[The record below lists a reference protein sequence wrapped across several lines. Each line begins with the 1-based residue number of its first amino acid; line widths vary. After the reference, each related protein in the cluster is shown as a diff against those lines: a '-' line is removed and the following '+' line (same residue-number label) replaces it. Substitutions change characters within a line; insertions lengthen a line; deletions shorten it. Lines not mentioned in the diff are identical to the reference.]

1 MVLCQSAIPSHMPL
15 VTPTRSAVPAA
26 WSPAAAKA
34 TAAIFTASRRADAAF
49 TAGAGRLSTVLAAIL
64 AADRT
69 ATVAMRI
76 GAVSIQQ
83 EQPVNDRAAT
93 GHSQHGYG
101 KQAGRKVSHGFGY
114 PGQVRP
120 SGPTWTAH
128 QMPLSKATTAA
139 TTSGIGQTGSND

>member
-1 MVLCQSAIPSHMPL
+1 MVLCQPAIPSHMPL
-15 VTPTRSAVPAA
+15 ATPAGGAVPAA

-34 TAAIFTASRRADAAF
+34 TPAIFTASGRADATF
-49 TAGAGRLSTVLAAIL
+49 TPSAGCLSTVLAAIL
-64 AADRT
+64 AADWA
-69 ATVAMRI
+69 ATMAMGI

-139 TTSGIGQTGSND
+139 TTSGIGQTVSND

>member
-1 MVLCQSAIPSHMPL
+1 MMLCQPAIPSHMPL
-15 VTPTRSAVPAA
+15 ATPAGGAVPAA
-26 WSPAAAKA
+26 WGPTATKA
-34 TAAIFTASRRADAAF
+34 TTAIFTAGRRADATF
-49 TAGAGRLSTVLAAIL
+49 TASAGCLSTVLTAIL
-64 AADRT
+64 AADW
-69 ATVAMRI
+69 AAIMALRI
-76 GAVSIQQ
+76 GAISIEQ
-83 EQPVNDRAAT
+83 EQPVNDRTAT

-139 TTSGIGQTGSND
+139 TTSGIGQTVSND